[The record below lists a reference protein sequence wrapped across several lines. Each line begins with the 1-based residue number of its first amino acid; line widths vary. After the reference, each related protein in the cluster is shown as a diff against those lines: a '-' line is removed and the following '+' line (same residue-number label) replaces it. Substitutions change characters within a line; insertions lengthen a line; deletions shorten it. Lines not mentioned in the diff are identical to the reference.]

1 MGDTGFSLFNSTV
14 LKTNKI
20 LKEIEQAYG
29 WPKERRNMSYAA
41 LRGVLH
47 ALRDRLLVQESAHFA
62 AQLPMLVRG
71 IYYHSWDPS
80 QVPVKMHRE
89 EFLDRVQK
97 EFPFEA
103 VGGVERLVHT
113 VLHALRRYVAEGEWE
128 IIQANMPKDI
138 ASLLQTG
145 PEPSEQPTA

>member
-41 LRGVLH
+41 LRAVLH
-47 ALRDRLLVQESAHFA
+47 ALRDRLFVQESAHFA

-89 EFLDRVQK
+89 EFLQRVQR

-103 VGGVERLVHT
+103 VGGVERLVQT

-128 IIQANMPKDI
+128 IIQAIMPKDI
-138 ASLLQTG
+138 ASLLQAAA
-145 PEPSEQPTA
+145 EPSVQPTA